1 MNKKVEMHGICGRPA
16 EALKI
21 KDKVHALLYSVP
33 DTTLVTCWDIIDQT
47 ILKLQAN
54 LINDRCWSPALSV
67 DDKVYLVNETTDKD
81 NNRIAA
87 TAQLPFSVNGLAA
100 KQLLMYTANEI
111 FGKCIKSHGI
121 SFPLAIDYE
130 LSDGCNLVTL
140 EYEPDNGTE
149 SAVISVPMKMKK
161 EVE

>member
-1 MNKKVEMHGICGRPA
+1 MTTWDSYSEQLVESI
-16 EALKI
+16 I
-21 KDKVHALLYSVP
+21 KSFEILEVRLQEDGCWELFNEPDSGSKPYFYSLSVP
-33 DTTLVTCWDIIDQT
+33 TLQHSNATIVDITDI
-47 ILKLQAN
+47 
-54 LINDRCWSPALSV
+54 R
-67 DDKVYLVNETTDKD
+67 VY

-87 TAQLPFSVNGLAA
+87 TARLPFSVNGLAE
-100 KQLLMYTANEI
+100 KQLLMYTANET

-130 LSDGCNLVTL
+130 LSDGYDLVTL

-149 SAVISVPMKMKK
+149 VSTLSVPMKMKK

>member
-1 MNKKVEMHGICGRPA
+1 MTTWDSYGEQLVESIIQSF
-16 EALKI
+16 ELLEI
-21 KDKVHALLYSVP
+21 KLREDGCWELFNEPDSRSEPYFYSLSVP
-33 DTTLVTCWDIIDQT
+33 TSQHSNATIVDITDI
-47 ILKLQAN
+47 
-54 LINDRCWSPALSV
+54 R
-67 DDKVYLVNETTDKD
+67 VY

-87 TAQLPFSVNGLAA
+87 TARLPFSVNGLVA
-100 KQLLMYTANEI
+100 KQLLMYTANET

-130 LSDGCNLVTL
+130 LSDGYDLVTL

-149 SAVISVPMKMKK
+149 VTTLSVPMKMKK

>member
-1 MNKKVEMHGICGRPA
+1 MTIPNPYNEQLTESIIQSFEILEVR
-16 EALKI
+16 LQ
-21 KDKVHALLYSVP
+21 KDGCWELFNEPDSDSEPYFYSLSVP
-33 DTTLVTCWDIIDQT
+33 TTQHDNATIVDITDI
-47 ILKLQAN
+47 
-54 LINDRCWSPALSV
+54 R
-67 DDKVYLVNETTDKD
+67 VY

-100 KQLLMYTANEI
+100 KQLLMYTANET